1 MAVTFPTGAVGDTDK
16 QAVLVSGTN
25 IKTINGQSL
34 VGSGNLT
41 FTGVDG
47 NATNSTNII
56 GGTAGQVP
64 YQSAVGTTAFVTNGT
79 AGQMLTSNG
88 TGAPTWTTPSFVSIN
103 NKTAAYTVVASD
115 AGKVINCTSG
125 SFTISLT
132 SAGTL
137 GTGFSV
143 IIWNSSTTSSDTI
156 TIDPNASELI
166 DNAATFTLPYKDSV
180 QIVCDGTKWI
190 INNKRAGTTVPNLV
204 GGNVGMIPYQSAVS
218 TTSFIPVG
226 PVGYVLSANGSSTPT
241 WQSLTVAQATLSFNT
256 QTASY
261 TLVLADAGKLIETN
275 VASANTVTIPLNS
288 SVAFPIGTEIIIV
301 QYGTGQT
308 TIAAAAGVTIRS
320 VTSRL
325 KLTNQYS
332 SASLIKR
339 GTDEW
344 YLIGD
349 LSA

>member
-34 VGSGNLT
+34 VGTGNLT

-88 TGAPTWTTPSFVSIN
+88 TSAPTWTTPSFVSIN
-103 NKTAAYTVVASD
+103 TKTAAYTVVASD
-115 AGKVINCTSG
+115 AGKVINYASG
-125 SFTISLT
+125 SFTVSLT

-143 IIWNSSTTSSDTI
+143 IIWNSSSTSTDVI

-166 DNAATFTLPYKDSV
+166 DNAATFTLNYLDSV
-180 QIVCDGTKWI
+180 EIVCNGSKWI
-190 INNKRAGTTVPNLV
+190 VNNKRAGTSVANLA
-204 GGNVGMIPYQSAVS
+204 GGNTGTIPYQSAAS
-218 TTSFIPVG
+218 TTSFIPAG
-226 PVGYVLSANGSSTPT
+226 PVGYVLSANGASVPT
-241 WQSLTVAQATLSFNT
+241 WQSLSVAQSILAFNT
-256 QTASY
+256 QTANY
-261 TLVLADAGKLIETN
+261 TLVLNDAGRLVETN
-275 VASANTVTIPLNS
+275 SASANSVTVPLNS
-288 SVAFPIGTEIIIV
+288 SVAFTIGSEILIT
-301 QYGTGQT
+301 QYGAGQT
-308 TIAAAAGVTIRS
+308 TIVATAGVTIRS
-320 VTSRL
+320 VLNRL

-332 SASLIKR
+332 TASLIKR